1 MLRVQLQKRRGE
13 FTLDVDFS
21 APMPGITALFG
32 RSGCGKST
40 LVSLLAGLVE
50 PDAGRVD
57 VGGEVLYDSARHI
70 SVAAHHRRIGVVFQE
85 ARLFP
90 HLDVRGNLAYAA
102 KRVRHVA
109 SKSISFDDVVALLG
123 LGPLITRRPHDL
135 SGGEK
140 QRVALARAL
149 LTQPRLLLLDEPL
162 ASLDRSEERRV
173 GKV

>member
-57 VGGEVLYDSARHI
+57 VGGEVLYDSARNI
-70 SVAAHHRRIGVVFQE
+70 SVAAHRRRIGVVFQE
-85 ARLFP
+85 ARLFQIG
-90 HLDVRGNLAYAA
+90 RASCRE
-102 KRVRHVA
+102 RV
-109 SKSISFDDVVALLG
+109 
-123 LGPLITRRPHDL
+123 
-135 SGGEK
+135 E
-140 QRVALARAL
+140 
-149 LTQPRLLLLDEPL
+149 
-162 ASLDRSEERRV
+162 
-173 GKV
+173 